1 MPAERLGSDFPT
13 PVNIA
18 GKFLFAV
25 VTHHSDF
32 FPGQGG
38 FSFSSFF
45 GHDGRLLGDP
55 DDVHENSKGA
65 GKKAKEPSIL
75 REVVSTTKLVKT
87 IASDFIFAKLFV
99 VQGWSLVC
107 EVTPCTAR
115 RCTSFFFFTSLR
127 KFVTAVQDM
136 DISRV

>member
-1 MPAERLGSDFPT
+1 MPAERLGSDFPR

-32 FPGQGG
+32 FPSQGG

-45 GHDGRLLGDP
+45 GHDGRLLGDQ

-75 REVVSTTKLVKT
+75 REVVSTMKLVKI
-87 IASDFIFAKLFV
+87 IANNFIFAKLFV
-99 VQGWSLVC
+99 L
-107 EVTPCTAR
+107 
-115 RCTSFFFFTSLR
+115 
-127 KFVTAVQDM
+127 
-136 DISRV
+136 